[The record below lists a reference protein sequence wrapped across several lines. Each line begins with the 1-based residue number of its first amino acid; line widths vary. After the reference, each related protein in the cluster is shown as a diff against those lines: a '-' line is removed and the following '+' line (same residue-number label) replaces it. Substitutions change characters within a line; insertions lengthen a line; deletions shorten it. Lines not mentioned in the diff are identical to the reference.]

1 MKLLNI
7 LGIFLLLFIYFLS
20 GLNKIPSVSNISKG
34 LKSRLSFLPLFLCKF
49 AIICVIILEICAPI
63 LIIYSATYGKYNYY
77 SYIASILLICFTVLA
92 TLLYHFPT
100 QPNQYYFFMKN
111 ISIIGGLILLSN
123 YFI

>member
-7 LGIFLLLFIYFLS
+7 LGIFLLLFMYFLS
-20 GLNKIPSVSNISKG
+20 GLNKISSLSNISKG
-34 LKSRLSFLPLFLCKF
+34 LKSRLSFLSLFICKF
-49 AIICVIILEICAPI
+49 SIICVIILEICAPI
-63 LIIYSATYGKYNYY
+63 LILYSATYGKYNYY

-111 ISIIGGLILLSN
+111 TSIIGGLILLSN
-123 YFI
+123 HFI

>member
-7 LGIFLLLFIYFLS
+7 LGIFLLLFIYFLA
-20 GLNKIPSVSNISKG
+20 GLNKISSVSNMSKG
-34 LKSRLSFLPLFLCKF
+34 LKSKLHFLPLFLCKI

-63 LIIYSATYGKYNYY
+63 LILYSATYGKFYNY
-77 SYIASILLICFTVLA
+77 SYIATILLIFFTVLA

-111 ISIIGGLILLSN
+111 TSIIGGLILLSSH
-123 YFI
+123 FI

>member
-7 LGIFLLLFIYFLS
+7 LGVFLLLFIYFLA
-20 GLNKIPSVSNISKG
+20 GLNKISSVSNISKG
-34 LKSRLSFLPLFLCKF
+34 LKSKLYFLPLLLCKI

-63 LIIYSATYGKYNYY
+63 LILYSATYGKYNDY
-77 SYIASILLICFTVLA
+77 SYIAIILLICFTVLS

-123 YFI
+123 IFV

>member
-7 LGIFLLLFIYFLS
+7 LGMFLLLFIYFLS
-20 GLNKIPSVSNISKG
+20 GLNKISSGSNISKG
-34 LKSRLSFLPLFLCKF
+34 LKSKLSFLPLILCKV

-63 LIIYSATYGKYNYY
+63 LILYSATYGKYNYY

-123 YFI
+123 HFI

>member
-1 MKLLNI
+1 
-7 LGIFLLLFIYFLS
+7 
-20 GLNKIPSVSNISKG
+20 
-34 LKSRLSFLPLFLCKF
+34 LKSKLSFLPLILCKV

-63 LIIYSATYGKYNYY
+63 LILYSATYGKYNYY

-123 YFI
+123 HFI